1 MTADAHKDNPL
12 SNPEDRKHY
21 ISRVNSEN
29 RRKRDQRDQQ
39 AFTVSLPA
47 VPQLPKKQAL
57 PSIRFQVERGT
68 LRSWMK
74 TFGVWLISLER
85 IPSRDQQV
93 RKASKLAKAPVSYA
107 IIKLLRRRA
116 DFVEYLDKLQADAVE
131 TARAQYEAMFPMMTQ
146 IMYAKLEKAVA
157 NPDKLDR
164 GTEKIIEQGVERFAP
179 KKADPDE
186 APRTIHIHLNA
197 RTQKL
202 AEAAIEPM
210 QDVEVLKAGEPE

>member
-12 SNPEDRKHY
+12 SNPEDRAHY
-21 ISRVNSEN
+21 M
-29 RRKRDQRDQQ
+29 RRIKQEAARARDTANNAFQ
-39 AFTVSLPA
+39 ATLPA
-47 VPQLPKKQAL
+47 VPQLPKQQAL
-57 PSIRFQVERGT
+57 PSVRFQVERGT

-74 TFGVWLISLER
+74 QFAVWLISLER
-85 IPSRDQQV
+85 VPSPEQQV
-93 RKASKLAKAPVSYA
+93 AKASKLAKGKVSYA
-107 IIKLLRRRA
+107 LIKLLRRRA
-116 DFVEYLDKLQADAVE
+116 DFVEYVDKLQADAVE

-146 IMYAKLEKAVA
+146 IMHAKLEKAAA

-179 KKADPDE
+179 KKSDPDE

-202 AEAAIEPM
+202 AEAEIEPM
-210 QDVEVLKAGEPE
+210 QDVEVLKAGEAE